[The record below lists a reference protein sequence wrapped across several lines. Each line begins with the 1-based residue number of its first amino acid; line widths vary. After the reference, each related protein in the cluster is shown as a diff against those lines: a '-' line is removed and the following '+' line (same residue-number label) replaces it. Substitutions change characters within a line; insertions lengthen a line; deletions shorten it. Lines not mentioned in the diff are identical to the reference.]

1 MHPLVPVASFC
12 KRIKMLTLFASETAT
27 CMNSYANAKLASAYY
42 CSLIWFRS
50 DWSKFK
56 LFRNLCSTLDQT
68 TLVWAEI
75 MPGRVT
81 TAQRHSNVKSLWNSS
96 NAWTNATSFKD
107 VFEMNQSIK
116 YTYHSFPLE
125 QKHVKGVQLQLWRH
139 PFTTRS
145 LMISHPDIHL
155 ITHDQKFK
163 DFTLK
168 LYVLRK

>member
-1 MHPLVPVASFC
+1 MTLKNDWLWVSKSFFSS
-12 KRIKMLTLFASETAT
+12 LTRAVVEFSLEVLGRMSGWHH
-27 CMNSYANAKLASAYY
+27 Y
-42 CSLIWFRS
+42 CSRQEISFS
-50 DWSKFK
+50 ANYSS
-56 LFRNLCSTLDQT
+56 CSSQFSLDSAT
-68 TLVWAEI
+68 VAALVWAEI

-163 DFTLK
+163 DYALE
-168 LYVLRK
+168 LYILRK